1 MILYAPECS
10 MVNHKLNFKSRGK
23 LLHANTAFFVVILG
37 FFSGQYVMSLAWE
50 DYFRQPR
57 QKIIFHLM
65 NS

>member
-37 FFSGQYVMSLAWE
+37 FFSGQYSNVARVAGLLQTTS
-50 DYFRQPR
+50 P
-57 QKIIFHLM
+57 KNNI
-65 NS
+65 